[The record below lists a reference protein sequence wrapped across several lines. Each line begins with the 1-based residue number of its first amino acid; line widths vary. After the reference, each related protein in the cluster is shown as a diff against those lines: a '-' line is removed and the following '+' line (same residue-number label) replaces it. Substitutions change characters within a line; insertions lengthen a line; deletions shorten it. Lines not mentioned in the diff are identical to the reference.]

1 MQYSAKYDTPIV
13 KEEPITDEERIAM
26 IRNPELQQYLS
37 KSERPP
43 NIRDKDFFDFD
54 NSSYAR
60 LHSEHIRRLK
70 DDFAKEAEFYD
81 HVFLDER
88 VLTEKYKITDM
99 SVKLKPISNEQAEFD
114 FILGGSIKIRIDYD
128 TEIYTLKFKYVR
140 NNNFTGLRLGHIDF
154 MTPGYS
160 HPYYSDIND
169 NLVKLIAEDQL
180 EKRDVLVSL
189 LYQPK
194 LDFRPFDFGMA
205 ILDIN
210 NRQMLIKYANEEF
223 IKNV

>member
-26 IRNPELQQYLS
+26 IRNPELQQYLP

-54 NSSYAR
+54 SSSYDR

-70 DDFAKEAEFYD
+70 ADFAKEAEFYD

-160 HPYYSDIND
+160 HSYYSDIND